1 MNFLLEKQTR
11 HYIIFLLM
19 IGLLFIVTLCIC
31 NICVLPL
38 FVSVA
43 AGVVLVGFLLGGTYF
58 YFNKREQIYED
69 ASKIVE
75 KFAEGDFTSH
85 LEGNQEGTIYHL
97 YSAIDELAMSLKSKE
112 EAEHQTKTFLKD
124 TISDISHQMKTP
136 LSALHMYN
144 EIIEGEADNPET
156 VKTFSQKSETA
167 LYRMDRLIQL
177 LLKVMRLD
185 AGSISFSKELCKVD
199 EIVEKAIE
207 DLRMRAESEHKQ
219 LVTEGSSEQYM
230 DCDPIWTCEA
240 ISNLVK
246 NALDH
251 TDENGLVNI
260 TWSATPAMLHII
272 VQDNGSGISPEDL
285 HHIFKRFYRGQNVGS
300 QPGIGLGLPLA
311 KAIVEGQDGSLSVQS
326 VEGEGTTFTVSL
338 KKAYPNRK
346 SS

>member
-11 HYIIFLLM
+11 RYIVFLLI
-19 IGLLFIVTLCIC
+19 IGLLFIVMLCIC
-31 NICVLPL
+31 NMNTLPL

-43 AGVVLVGFLLGGTYF
+43 AGVLMAGFLMGGTYF
-58 YFNKREQIYED
+58 YFRRREQIYED
-69 ASKIVE
+69 ASRIVE

-112 EAEHQTKTFLKD
+112 EAEHQTKVFLKD

-144 EIIEGEADNPET
+144 EIMTEEADHPET
-156 VKTFSQKSETA
+156 IRTFSAKSETA
-167 LYRMDRLIQL
+167 LNRMDRLIQL

-185 AGSISFSKELCKVD
+185 AGSITFAKELCKVD
-199 EIVEKAIE
+199 EIIEKAIE

-219 LVTEGSSEQYM
+219 LVLEGDSEQYI
-230 DCDPIWTCEA
+230 DCDPVWTCEA

-246 NALDH
+246 NGLDH

-260 TWSATPAMLHII
+260 TWSETPAMLHII
-272 VQDNGSGISPEDL
+272 VRDNGSGISPEDL
-285 HHIFKRFYRGQNVGS
+285 HHIFKRFYRGQNAGN
-300 QPGIGLGLPLA
+300 QPGIGLGLSLA
-311 KAIVEGQDGSLSVQS
+311 KAIIEGQDGSLAVQS
-326 VEGEGTTFTVSL
+326 VEGEGTVFTVSF
-338 KKAYPNRK
+338 KKAYAV
-346 SS
+346 